1 MELYE
6 YEEEFYEF
14 LDPGESRC
22 KGIRRAIDKALE
34 RQDIKNALTL
44 YYIFIEEDTFECDGF
59 QSFIIF
65 PEYLAFF
72 EKYPEYHDTFKDELM
87 WAFKWILG
95 SAEDFYQISL
105 KQITDI
111 YRQYGEYCDKF
122 NYNKRS
128 YYRHLW
134 CLLDTFQ
141 IRRFPLISSVEEAHK
156 RMMHCSIDNL
166 SEPKSG
172 EIDDLTSYTLFV
184 ERNIEKA
191 LKIAE
196 PVLSGQEWC
205 NVVPHYTYTNFADY
219 YFDHGDLKNA
229 VKYAERAVRIINR
242 DFGSQSSM
250 MRYKGRCIS
259 VLAFGDTKKAL
270 KLFRRQLTVC
280 YPNTCGLDHFYFYRG
295 AYHLFSQLEKSGQ
308 KTVRLKL
315 PFKEEEIYKESC
327 VYSVAKIKDFFY
339 SKVKFYADKFDERD
353 GNRHFNKMLSKKYE
367 FEETDTN
374 ME

>member
-1 MELYE
+1 
-6 YEEEFYEF
+6 
-14 LDPGESRC
+14 
-22 KGIRRAIDKALE
+22 
-34 RQDIKNALTL
+34 
-44 YYIFIEEDTFECDGF
+44 
-59 QSFIIF
+59 
-65 PEYLAFF
+65 
-72 EKYPEYHDTFKDELM
+72 
-87 WAFKWILG
+87 
-95 SAEDFYQISL
+95 
-105 KQITDI
+105 
-111 YRQYGEYCDKF
+111 
-122 NYNKRS
+122 
-128 YYRHLW
+128 
-134 CLLDTFQ
+134 
-141 IRRFPLISSVEEAHK
+141 
-156 RMMHCSIDNL
+156 
-166 SEPKSG
+166 
-172 EIDDLTSYTLFV
+172 
-184 ERNIEKA
+184 
-191 LKIAE
+191 
-196 PVLSGQEWC
+196 
-205 NVVPHYTYTNFADY
+205 
-219 YFDHGDLKNA
+219 
-229 VKYAERAVRIINR
+229 
-242 DFGSQSSM
+242 M